1 MRLLMDVD
9 DPVDSVVAAVHD
21 AAEWFRAHEI
31 RGFDYSPPRGL
42 VANAR
47 AEPLWARLTDLE
59 TDRPIFA
66 NRDGVKL
73 YDYDRLTDR
82 RTGYAWYSRE
92 PAAALKQYER
102 WSGEHPLRT
111 PHQNR

>member
-1 MRLLMDVD
+1 
-9 DPVDSVVAAVHD
+9 
-21 AAEWFRAHEI
+21 
-31 RGFDYSPPRGL
+31 
-42 VANAR
+42 
-47 AEPLWARLTDLE
+47 
-59 TDRPIFA
+59 
-66 NRDGVKL
+66 VKL

-111 PHQNR
+111 LHQNR